1 MITFFI
7 TLGIIGWIINIIFGI
22 KTMMDGW
29 KHRDKKTFDLGVSVT
44 VIGLF
49 FGLVVGW
56 AILGAM
62 TKTKYIDK
70 HFDDDE
76 PGRVTG

>member
-1 MITFFI
+1 MV
-7 TLGIIGWIINIIFGI
+7 
-22 KTMMDGW
+22 DGW

-70 HFDDDE
+70 HFD
-76 PGRVTG
+76 